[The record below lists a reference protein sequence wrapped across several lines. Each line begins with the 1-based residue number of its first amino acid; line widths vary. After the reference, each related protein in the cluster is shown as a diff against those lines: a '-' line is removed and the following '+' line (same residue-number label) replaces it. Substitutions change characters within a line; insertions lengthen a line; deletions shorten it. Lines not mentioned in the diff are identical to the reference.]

1 MMNSTFT
8 LVTFNLLNKPS
19 RWHERRHLVVE
30 GLRKLN
36 PDVIALQEV
45 SLPHNNA
52 KWIADELGGYEVHTS
67 PKTGSLSEHEA
78 VVTLSRLPVK
88 EWRTLD
94 LMHQKRVAQYV
105 RLSLGDHDVALVNG
119 HFMFHVYDHV
129 KRSLQV
135 QRVINYM
142 RLQAGSLPIIAC
154 GDFNATPDMRTIQ
167 IMKQVFS
174 SAHELKHGR
183 EPVYTC
189 PTPLV
194 YSMDKLRKGASRV
207 GNFFLTQTTDPW
219 RDVLDYIFVAGMIH
233 VHECEV
239 VLDQPAPHDSTLY
252 PSDHVGL
259 IAKLEVGVP
268 Q

>member
-1 MMNSTFT
+1 MSNAFT

-30 GLRKLN
+30 GLRALN

-52 KWIADELGGYEVHTS
+52 KWIADELGGYDVHTS

-78 VVTLSRLPVK
+78 VATLTRLPVK

-94 LMHQKRVAQYV
+94 LMHQKRVAQFV
-105 RLSLGDHDVALVNG
+105 KLQVGDRDVALVNG

-129 KRSLQV
+129 KRSRQV
-135 QRVINYM
+135 QRVINYV
-142 RLQAGSLPIIAC
+142 RLQAGTLPIIAC

-167 IMKQVFS
+167 IMKQVFT
-174 SAHELKHGR
+174 SAYELKHGR
-183 EPVYTC
+183 EPEYTC

-194 YSMDKLRKGASRV
+194 YSMDTLRKGASRV
-207 GNFFLTQTTDPW
+207 GNFLLSQKTDPW
-219 RDVLDYIFVAGMIH
+219 RDVLDYIFVAGQIN
-233 VHECEV
+233 VHECDV
-239 VLDQPAPHDSTLY
+239 VLDQPAANDATLY

-259 IAKLEVGVP
+259 LARLEIGVP
-268 Q
+268 E